1 MKIFSTKEFDDSEYF
16 DKHIIFIC
24 DHASFKIPKKFDNL
38 GLTDEHLKSHIGWD
52 IGAKEIAVTLAK
64 KLRQSIFMSNY
75 SRLLIDLNRNI
86 NSKSLVVSK
95 SFGIVIPMN
104 KGLSA
109 RKKKDRIEKYYEPYH
124 KELSKFILKKQNQ
137 YKKIYLVSIH
147 SFTKQGKLFNRG
159 PSFGLLHGKNI
170 NLFLLLRKFLITKN
184 VHFGCNYPYSGH
196 FYNYTL
202 DRASKQGMTDNLC
215 VEIRNDLIC
224 CKKGITYYSKILH
237 DTFFR
242 ILNE

>member
-1 MKIFSTKEFDDSEYF
+1 MKKAAVIGFPVKHSWSPIIHNYWIKEHGIVGEY
-16 DKHIIFIC
+16 K
-24 DHASFKIPKKFDNL
+24 KIEVHP
-38 GLTDEHLKSHIGWD
+38 S
-52 IGAKEIAVTLAK
+52 
-64 KLRQSIFMSNY
+64 
-75 SRLLIDLNRNI
+75 DL
-86 NSKSLVVSK
+86 KSLVVSK

-202 DRASKQGMTDNLC
+202 DRASKQGITDNLC